1 MLDPRVKTA
10 GYWKNSSDNGIIRMF
25 IDFVGE
31 AITKKLEI
39 LLLGGYVIEKVEEDL
54 TYNDLLPAKENLW
67 SILYLTG
74 YVTRVREEQMKHPLP
89 KGCLGLCIPNRE
101 IKEIFETT
109 ISKWFQ
115 KSTQKWNRNEL
126 FRAVWNGDAEVI
138 TKDAVTLLYRIIWE
152 IVWRYL
158 K

>member
-1 MLDPRVKTA
+1 MLDPRVKPA

-25 IDFVGE
+25 IDFAGE

-74 YVTRVREEQMKHPLP
+74 YVTRVREEQAMARDAIRLA
-89 KGCLGLCIPNRE
+89 G
-101 IKEIFETT
+101 
-109 ISKWFQ
+109 ISIEDSNW
-115 KSTQKWNRNEL
+115 
-126 FRAVWNGDAEVI
+126 
-138 TKDAVTLLYRIIWE
+138 
-152 IVWRYL
+152 
-158 K
+158 